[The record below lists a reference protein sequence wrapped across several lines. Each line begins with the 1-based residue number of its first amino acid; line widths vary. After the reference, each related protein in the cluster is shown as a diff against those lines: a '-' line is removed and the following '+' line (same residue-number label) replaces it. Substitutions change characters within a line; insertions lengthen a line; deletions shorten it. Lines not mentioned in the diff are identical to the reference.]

1 MSVEESLHDM
11 VIRERQLEEHLLRS
25 TEYLKCADQNLKR
38 QVSMLYLAIAL
49 LLLFQVLFSFRA
61 VDEIPHSAIVLV
73 SVTSILAIVNCLLL
87 IRTKTWLQRLN
98 EAWLDP
104 RQRDALEALKS
115 QRQEI
120 LSRHNRSPKPSESAE
135 SN

>member
-1 MSVEESLHDM
+1 MA
-11 VIRERQLEEHLLRS
+11 IRERQLEAHILRS
-25 TEYLKCADQNLKR
+25 AEYLKCADQNLKR
-38 QVSMLYLAIAL
+38 QVFILYLAIAL

-73 SVTSILAIVNCLLL
+73 GVTSLLAIVNCLLL

-104 RQRDALEALKS
+104 RQKAALETLKN

-120 LSRHNRSPKPSESAE
+120 LSRQTRSPSAGESAGL
-135 SN
+135 N